1 MKLVTVREVIESGD
15 LAAFRQL
22 LDPDVVWIG
31 VYPGQLCRNR
41 GEVLSMLDAPPASDR
56 TVSPELIGER
66 DGMFAVAVHAEPPPE
81 WVPDL
86 HQVIVARDE
95 RIVELRDYGSRA
107 DALAALEAS
116 W

>member
-1 MKLVTVREVIESGD
+1 MSVREAIESGD
-15 LAAFRQL
+15 LEAFRGA

-41 GEVLSMLDAPPASDR
+41 EGVLSMLDAPPTSTR
-56 TVSPELIGER
+56 SVSPELVGER
-66 DGMFAVAVHAEPPPE
+66 DGMFAVAVHPDPPPP

-86 HQVIVARDE
+86 HQVIVTAGD
-95 RIVELRDYGSRA
+95 RIVELRDYRSREE
-107 DALAALEAS
+107 ALAALETS